1 MGVANK
7 NRGRIFGVPEG
18 PFRSKIGPKKVDF
31 FVHTKMHK
39 SVQKCVFWSFF
50 GVEKKSKNELY
61 FRLRGR
67 EDVLKNDRGG
77 LKKRQN
83 LDLGYRGPAVVPV
96 GVRKAAKVTK

>member
-1 MGVANK
+1 MGVARK
-7 NRGRIFGVPEG
+7 DRGRILGVPEG
-18 PFRSKIGPKKVDF
+18 SEKSKIGPKKVCF
-31 FVHTKMHK
+31 FVHIKMHK

-50 GVEKKSKNELY
+50 GVKKKSKNELY

-83 LDLGYRGPAVVPV
+83 LDLGFRGPAVVPV